1 MSIENESLLIG
12 YPNLISY
19 DCTLKILEQMTKSIC
34 KIKIGQ
40 EQGTGFFCKIPFPNK
55 NNMLP
60 VLITNNHVINGR
72 LLENDNEKVI
82 VKIKEENENK
92 KFNLKNRKKY
102 TNKEY
107 DVTIIEI
114 KEDDGLKDKNYLDLD
129 ENIINDI
136 LIGNNKNIDYEDETI
151 YLLQHPGNKL
161 SVSYGIVDKIYED
174 KIYNFNHKCSTEKG
188 SSGSPILNLNNKVI
202 GIHKQGSNGKKY
214 NIGSFLN
221 YPIKEFIEL
230 NKFNNKYN
238 LQINDIST
246 DKLNLKGKLLGN
258 EFLEDLNKF
267 KFLELKELYL
277 NNNNII
283 DIKSLEKNIFDKLK
297 ILDLSYNKITNID
310 SLKIINFKELKQL
323 YLNNNNITDIKIF
336 EDIKF
341 NNLEILDL
349 SWNKIDE
356 SKFFPVI
363 SKLESQIKDF
373 RNTTYL
379 EFI

>member
-1 MSIENESLLIG
+1 M
-12 YPNLISY
+12 
-19 DCTLKILEQMTKSIC
+19 
-34 KIKIGQ
+34 
-40 EQGTGFFCKIPFPNK
+40 
-55 NNMLP
+55 
-60 VLITNNHVINGR
+60 
-72 LLENDNEKVI
+72 
-82 VKIKEENENK
+82 
-92 KFNLKNRKKY
+92 
-102 TNKEY
+102 
-107 DVTIIEI
+107 
-114 KEDDGLKDKNYLDLD
+114 
-129 ENIINDI
+129 
-136 LIGNNKNIDYEDETI
+136 
-151 YLLQHPGNKL
+151 
-161 SVSYGIVDKIYED
+161 
-174 KIYNFNHKCSTEKG
+174 
-188 SSGSPILNLNNKVI
+188 I

-341 NNLEILDL
+341 NKLEILDL
-349 SWNKIDE
+349 RWNKIDE